1 MIHEACDTVKSD
13 ARQVASV
20 SLCAYNPVFAFDTPE
35 QAQTLTQ
42 TQIQTQTQTQT
53 QTDADTHTEWM

>member
-1 MIHEACDTVKSD
+1 MKSD
-13 ARQVASV
+13 ARQVACV